1 MDFRTFVQKLNEQA
15 SYKPSAFISESVGLG
30 GMDYEKEVY
39 AAMVEAGVE
48 GLDVGDKPG
57 AGFSNQG
64 AGDIEATFKG
74 RDFNIEIKMTDREQM
89 GGFSF
94 AYDMDTEEFKPS
106 KAIDPG
112 DMELISAALEGK
124 KTDIHNYIHRA
135 HEIEPVEHHSKING
149 LPLTVSKEAREIL
162 KQEGFHKG
170 LNEKVRLDTSFI
182 ARHYN
187 KKGVYYINMGGAGL
201 FYMGRNPLGLDI
213 PQLQGEMNV
222 EIRLGFS
229 GSKRY
234 FDTAEGRIDARSA
247 SLRVQGR
254 LIGRGRSKYNLDNPE
269 DVRKLFENK

>member
-1 MDFRTFVQKLNEQA
+1 MDFRTFVEKLNEQA
-15 SYKPSAFISESVGLG
+15 SYEPSAFIVESRGDGGLK
-30 GMDYEKEVY
+30 YEKDVY
-39 AAMVEAGVE
+39 ESMVRAGVE
-48 GLDVGDKPG
+48 GLDVGDIPG

-74 RDFNIEIKMTDREQM
+74 KEFNIEIKMTDREQM

-94 AYDMDTEEFKPS
+94 AYDMKTGEYTPS
-106 KAIDPG
+106 KEIDEG
-112 DMELISAALEGK
+112 DMELIAAALDSK
-124 KTDIHNYIHRA
+124 KEDIHNYILRA

-162 KQEGFHKG
+162 KREGYHKA
-170 LNEKVRLDTSFI
+170 LNDKVRLYHTFI

-187 KKGVYYINMGGAGL
+187 SKGVYYINMGGAGL
-201 FYMGRNPLGLDI
+201 FYMGRNPLALDV
-213 PQLQGEMNV
+213 PELRGEINV

-254 LIGRGRSKYNLDNPE
+254 LLARGRSKYNLDNPE